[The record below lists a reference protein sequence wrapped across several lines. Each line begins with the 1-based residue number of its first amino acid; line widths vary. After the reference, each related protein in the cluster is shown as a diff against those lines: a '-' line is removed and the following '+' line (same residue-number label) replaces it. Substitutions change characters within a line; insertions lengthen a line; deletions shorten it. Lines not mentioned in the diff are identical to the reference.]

1 MGNKRVKKAYRL
13 LGIGLIAELLIVF
26 LNSGTV
32 QGINHRADN
41 LKVYAAAEREDKEI
55 LPGNIYDC
63 NENEIVVTD
72 YQTITES
79 TEKGETER
87 TVRTTTYAHGKAY
100 SQLVGYTGTRE
111 LNPLADNTEDVVGN
125 RRDYRLMAYL
135 DETAWGEN
143 GLYSTVDADGTR
155 GQSAVLTIDST
166 LQEYVYGVLSQ
177 EMSDSGEIGSAVVMD
192 AKTGKILSMVSFP
205 TYDFNNLAEAR
216 QQMMYDE
223 ENTNL
228 EPGFPVTYKNSETP
242 GSIFKVLIAV
252 ALIDH
257 DMEDFKVVNVPYTV
271 AGWTCQTYAYQSP
284 TLSVG
289 IDEEIDLE
297 TALNISSNVYFS
309 QAALALGADRIRE
322 TAEKFHLIE
331 NSFVD
336 ENQDGKDDRDG
347 HLEEE
352 DQTYLE
358 LDFGNVEYNWD
369 LAVEDDVLAQTGFG
383 QGRTELTTVYAAMIT
398 QAIANDGK
406 MMKPYVIEKLV
417 DANGKA
423 VYEGEETSLGK
434 ATSSATA
441 HKVAEAMRST
451 AVECCNLHNLSSVKS
466 VFDKYQVA
474 GKTGTAENGD
484 KEDTTNAWYISFA
497 PADDPQYVVV
507 VNQCK
512 THKSGYRMMSAVAN
526 IYSYLFENF

>member
-13 LGIGLIAELLIVF
+13 LGIGLIAELFIVF

-192 AKTGKILSMVSFP
+192 EKKKKIL
-205 TYDFNNLAEAR
+205 
-216 QQMMYDE
+216 
-223 ENTNL
+223 
-228 EPGFPVTYKNSETP
+228 
-242 GSIFKVLIAV
+242 
-252 ALIDH
+252 
-257 DMEDFKVVNVPYTV
+257 
-271 AGWTCQTYAYQSP
+271 
-284 TLSVG
+284 
-289 IDEEIDLE
+289 
-297 TALNISSNVYFS
+297 
-309 QAALALGADRIRE
+309 
-322 TAEKFHLIE
+322 
-331 NSFVD
+331 
-336 ENQDGKDDRDG
+336 
-347 HLEEE
+347 
-352 DQTYLE
+352 
-358 LDFGNVEYNWD
+358 
-369 LAVEDDVLAQTGFG
+369 
-383 QGRTELTTVYAAMIT
+383 
-398 QAIANDGK
+398 
-406 MMKPYVIEKLV
+406 
-417 DANGKA
+417 
-423 VYEGEETSLGK
+423 
-434 ATSSATA
+434 
-441 HKVAEAMRST
+441 
-451 AVECCNLHNLSSVKS
+451 
-466 VFDKYQVA
+466 
-474 GKTGTAENGD
+474 
-484 KEDTTNAWYISFA
+484 
-497 PADDPQYVVV
+497 
-507 VNQCK
+507 
-512 THKSGYRMMSAVAN
+512 
-526 IYSYLFENF
+526 